1 MFRNPI
7 KRHLAALCLVGLG
20 ALSLSAQTN
29 LTLDSKSDRTAS
41 ATEAKS
47 TEAFYHPFSISAE
60 LGTTGAGGSVG
71 WRFSDLLGV
80 HAGMD
85 YFNWSGSA
93 KIEDITYNVKVQ
105 PLTETVALDIYPWE
119 RHSFHV
125 SVGIMVD
132 QSELTGSASGAY
144 ALNGRTYTGTLDL
157 NIRPQPVNAY
167 LSIGGNLFYFD
178 HAHHWAMF
186 GELGVA
192 YVGDAQV
199 SLSASDPA
207 ATLAVANEQN
217 KIEDSRKHFPFWPIL
232 KLGVTYSF

>member
-1 MFRNPI
+1 MFSNPI
-7 KRHLAALCLVGLG
+7 KRHLATVCLIGLG
-20 ALSLSAQTN
+20 ALGLNGQTN

-41 ATEAKS
+41 ATDTKP
-47 TEAFYHPFSISAE
+47 TEAFYHPFSLSAE

-71 WRFSDLLGV
+71 WRFSNLLGV

-85 YFNWSGSA
+85 YFNWSGSR
-93 KIEDITYNVKVQ
+93 KVQDITYDLKAE
-105 PLTETVALDIYPWE
+105 PLSETVALDLYPWK

-125 SVGIMVD
+125 SLGIMVD
-132 QSELTGSASGAY
+132 QSEISGQAGGAY
-144 ALNGRTYTGTLDL
+144 VLNGQIYSGTLDL
-157 NIRPQPVNAY
+157 SIKGQPVAPY

-192 YVGDAQV
+192 YVGTAQV
-199 SLSASDPA
+199 SLNASDPT
-207 ATLAVANEQN
+207 ATVAVANQKH
-217 KIEDSRKHFPFWPIL
+217 KIEDARNQFPFWPIL